1 LNKVDRV
8 LDEEL
13 DAHCQEIIDALNWTA
28 PVFKIAAINGQ
39 GTRELMFAIME
50 FLEAQ
55 RQVKKNEQS

>member
-1 LNKVDRV
+1 MQPIF
-8 LDEEL
+8 
-13 DAHCQEIIDALNWTA
+13 APTA

-55 RQVKKNEQS
+55 RQVKDE